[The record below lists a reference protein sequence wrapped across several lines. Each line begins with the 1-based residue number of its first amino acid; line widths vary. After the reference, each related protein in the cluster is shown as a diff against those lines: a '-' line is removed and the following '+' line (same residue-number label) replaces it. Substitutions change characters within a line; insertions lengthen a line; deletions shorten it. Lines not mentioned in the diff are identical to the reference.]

1 MGYSRPIL
9 TTTNRTEPNMK
20 LTLLFSLLFTC
31 SLMAQHTVTG
41 LVTDG
46 TEPLIGASVLVKDQS
61 TTGTATDIDGRYT
74 LSIPDPSATL
84 VFTYVGYDPLEVAVA
99 GRTELDV
106 DMGEQATTLQ
116 ELVVVGYGIQ
126 RKSDLTGAISSVKA
140 EDIQRIPTPDV
151 GQALQGKIAGVQVT
165 PSSGQPGASAVI
177 RIRGTGTL
185 NNASPLFVV
194 DGMLLDDIGFLNPND
209 VESIEVLK
217 DASATAIYGSRGA
230 NGVIIVT
237 TKRGE
242 AGRTVFSFNSYVG
255 TQEVIDRIE
264 LTNAREYALLSNEL
278 ATNEGRPPVF
288 ADPAAFGEGTD
299 WQDLI
304 FRSAPIQSYQI
315 GASGGTERMRFN
327 LSVGYFTQEG
337 IVRGSEFDR
346 LTVRIN
352 NDYNLTNWLTVGH
365 NVSLIH
371 TNNVFA
377 PGVVNTAYR
386 ADPTVAPF
394 DSLGNFS
401 NTTANAPVGNA
412 EASLFYLDDNTNT
425 NFRTVGNAYV
435 EAQFLQ
441 DFRFRSNVGIDL
453 GNTRSK
459 NYVPVFFVSPIQ
471 QNQENNLFVA
481 FDRARNI
488 LWENTLTYNKEWE
501 RHRLTALGGIT
512 AQDFTFENI
521 GGSRRNFPGDTEEF
535 FFLSAGE
542 ETTQTNFN
550 GGSSSSILSY
560 LGRVNYV
567 FDDKYLLTVSMRADG
582 SSKFGSENRYGYFP
596 SAAVGW
602 NMTTE
607 PWLESQN
614 LVSRLK
620 LRASWG
626 QIGNDKIGAYA
637 GRPVVTGNL
646 NTVFGQEQALQP
658 GASIVSLANTGIRW
672 EETTQTDIGFEL
684 GLLDNRF
691 TAEVDYYNRT
701 TDDILVS
708 VPIPDFI
715 GAANDPIVNA
725 ASVRNRGID
734 FNLQWRDAVGD
745 FSYSFGLLGSTID
758 NEVLSLG
765 QGKEELFGGGL
776 GVGGLL
782 GTRTTVGSPIGAFY
796 GYNVVGV
803 YQNEAQLTELPGRGD
818 ERVGDLIFEDTN
830 NDGMISSDDRTM
842 IGNPIPDFV
851 YGFDASF
858 GYKGFDFNVAFN
870 GVSGNELINA
880 KKIARFGTPNF
891 ETSFLDRWTPD
902 NPSDTEP
909 RITNGGRN
917 YEPSTRFIED
927 GSFLRLRNLQLGYTL
942 PTAVLERIRA
952 TRLRVYVGGTNL
964 VTWTDYSGYTPE
976 INSENVL
983 GVGIDRGIFPPAKT
997 YTVGLDLTF

>member
-31 SLMAQHTVTG
+31 SLMAQHTVSG

-46 TEPLIGASVLVKDQS
+46 TEPLIGASVVVKNEP
-61 TTGTATDIDGRYT
+61 TRGVATDIDGRYT
-74 LSIPDPSATL
+74 IDLDDPSATL

-99 GRTELDV
+99 GRTALDV

-140 EDIQRIPTPDV
+140 EEIQRIPTANV
-151 GQALQGKIAGVQVT
+151 EQALQGKVAGVQVT
-165 PSSGQPGASAVI
+165 PGSGQPGAGAVV

-185 NNASPLFVV
+185 NNASPLYVV
-194 DGMLLDDIGFLNPND
+194 DGMLLDNIDFLNPND

-230 NGVIIVT
+230 NGVIIIS

-242 AGRTVFSFNSYVG
+242 AGKTVFTVNSYYG
-255 TQEVIDRIE
+255 SQEVIDRIA
-264 LTNAREYALLSNEL
+264 LTNAQQYAELSNEL
-278 ATNEGRPPVF
+278 AVNEGRIPPF
-288 ADPAAFGEGTD
+288 ADPSAFAETTD
-299 WQDLI
+299 WQDVI
-304 FRSAPIQSYQI
+304 FQQAPIQSYQV

-327 LSVGYFTQEG
+327 LSVGYFSQEG

-352 NDYNLTNWLTVGH
+352 NDYNLTDWLTVGH
-365 NVSLIH
+365 NVSLIN
-371 TNNVFA
+371 TNNLFA
-377 PGVVNTAYR
+377 PGVVNNAYR

-401 NTTANAPVGNA
+401 NTTDNAPVGNA
-412 EASLFYLDDNTNT
+412 EASLFYLDDNRNT
-425 NFRTVGNAYV
+425 TFRTVGNAYV

-441 DFRFRSNVGIDL
+441 DFRFRSNVGVDL

-471 QNQENNLFVA
+471 QNQENNLFVG
-481 FDRARNI
+481 FDRSRNF
-488 LWENTLTYNKEWE
+488 LWENTLTYSREWA
-501 RHRLTALGGIT
+501 RHRVTALGGIT
-512 AQDFTFENI
+512 AQDFYFENL

-542 ETTQTNFN
+542 AETQTNFN
-550 GGSSSSILSY
+550 GGSESAILSY
-560 LGRVNYV
+560 LGRINYV

-596 SAAVGW
+596 SAAVGY

-607 PWLESQN
+607 PWLENQH

-646 NTVFGQEQALQP
+646 NTIFGTGQTLQP

-672 EETTQTDIGFEL
+672 EETTQTDIGVEL

-691 TAEVDYYNRT
+691 TAEIDYYTRT

-715 GAANDPIVNA
+715 GAANDPVVNA

-734 FNLQWRDAVGD
+734 FNLQWRDAVGAL
-745 FSYSFGLLGSTID
+745 SYGLGFVGSTID

-782 GTRTTVGSPIGAFY
+782 GTRTVVGSPIGAFY
-796 GYNVVGV
+796 GYEVVGV
-803 YQNEAQLTELPGRGD
+803 YQNEAQVSELPGRGD
-818 ERVGDLIFEDTN
+818 ERVGDLIFADT
-830 NDGMISSDDRTM
+830 DGDGVITSADRTQ
-842 IGNPIPDFV
+842 IGSPIADFV
-851 YGFDASF
+851 YGFDASL
-858 GYKGFDFNVAFN
+858 GYGGFDLNVAFN
-870 GVSGNELINA
+870 GVSGNELVNA

-902 NPSDTEP
+902 NPSDSEP

-927 GSFLRLRNLQLGYTL
+927 GSFLRLRNVQLGYTL
-942 PTAVLERIRA
+942 PAAVLERIRA

-976 INSENVL
+976 ISSENVL
-983 GVGIDRGIFPPAKT
+983 GVGIDRGIFPPAKV
-997 YTVGLDLTF
+997 YTVGVDVGF